1 MSAPASTSGSAQ
13 SLAQVGARLLRWAL
27 LAGAAGVLL
36 GAALHLVFQGA
47 PAPAEPVLPTF
58 HGQAQWAARERPA
71 PSFVLRDQAGRLLSV
86 PGRGRPVVLVFL
98 STRGGGSSAPEGV
111 ALGQTLALL
120 APAERPVVDVVSV
133 DPAVDTPARERAAAA
148 GWGLSG
154 GGPYHWLSGPI
165 GPLGQAWRDYA
176 VTAVG
181 SDRLSDPRVYLI
193 DRRGY
198 ERAGYLYPFYPTVL
212 AHDLRTLVD
221 GSSLA
226 RALSRARRSRQ
237 RGSGGGS
244 AAPGGT

>member
-1 MSAPASTSGSAQ
+1 MAAA
-13 SLAQVGARLLRWAL
+13 LAWSP
-27 LAGAAGVLL
+27 AGAAGALR

-58 HGQAQWAARERPA
+58 HGQAQWAAGERPA

-120 APAERPVVDVVSV
+120 APWLSDPVVDVVSV
-133 DPAVDTPARERAAAA
+133 DPAVDTPAREGAAAA
-148 GWGLSG
+148 RWGLSG

-165 GPLGQAWRDYA
+165 GPLGQAWADDA

-181 SDRLSDPRVYLI
+181 SDRLSDLRVHL
-193 DRRGY
+193 DR
-198 ERAGYLYPFYPTVL
+198 PTGV
-212 AHDLRTLVD
+212 
-221 GSSLA
+221 
-226 RALSRARRSRQ
+226 
-237 RGSGGGS
+237 
-244 AAPGGT
+244 